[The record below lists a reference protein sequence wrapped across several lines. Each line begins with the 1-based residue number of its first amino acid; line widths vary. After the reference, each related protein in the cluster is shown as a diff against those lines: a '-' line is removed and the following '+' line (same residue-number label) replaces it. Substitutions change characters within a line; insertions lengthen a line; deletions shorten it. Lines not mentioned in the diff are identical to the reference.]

1 MTYQPPTTQ
10 TQDDDVKVDEASSLL
25 TIATAAP
32 ASSFSFGPGGGVPA
46 RTKKTGVPMRAVI
59 ATCFL
64 LGTIAVIYGG
74 NSSSNSSIRAV
85 DSSDALLLRQNQA
98 APLYDSNT
106 DYCFK
111 SKTADQYCWYPTDS
125 FPDGRWKGVGGH
137 GDNNCG
143 QYCTQLD
150 KTAGTICCYYHTSKN
165 TT

>member
-1 MTYQPPTTQ
+1 MTYRKPTQ
-10 TQDDDVKVDEASSLL
+10 TQDDDNVNDEASSLL
-25 TIATAAP
+25 AIGTASP
-32 ASSFSFGPGGGVPA
+32 SSSSCSFGPGGGVPA

-85 DSSDALLLRQNQA
+85 GSSDALLLRQNQA

-143 QYCTQLD
+143 PTCTSVNDDDDGDRSDDL
-150 KTAGTICCYYHTSKN
+150 GLPV
-165 TT
+165 